1 MKFKNTFSL
10 SGALIREIFRMY
22 WYIPVLTFVLYFFV
36 GIMPILS
43 NMSNIDAIDY
53 YIYES
58 VKNMNIIYSGIMC
71 ITAVVTAVMMMGFI
85 HRESKALMMH
95 IQPLSKNRIFNSYY
109 LSGWLMCVIPIL
121 LTAVLY
127 MLLAFKIQA
136 LTRFDIVF
144 WLLSSIAVT
153 TWFYGITVF
162 AGTLTG
168 TSVMNLLT
176 TCVLMII
183 LPVLVTI
190 AGAYC
195 SIFISGYYKMPEWI
209 MYVSENYNPLLNM
222 LFSYGYR
229 GDEDGRIIIFM
240 VYFAVGVLLSILGRY
255 VYKTRKF
262 EKIGNSTLSKTFEEL
277 MTYVVVFVGMS
288 SFGFMMWTFSDS
300 KPMIIVGMIIGTLL
314 TLSVVKIIV
323 NRSVRIFGKDLLR
336 SLIACSVI
344 TIVFIALTV
353 FDITGFARRVPEA
366 EDVKSVKMDDFATF
380 YDSFIFDGFMNKRNV
395 NSEMQFTS
403 PENIERIV
411 KLHNYIIENRLYT
424 EEIEGGAEVYDM
436 EGEPVNIENE
446 YIHMKYKLKDGK
458 VLERYYYVNMD
469 EKVAGMLDEILTSEE
484 YREKS
489 KISSYVNMKNI
500 NYIQITGMNDDYS
513 DYEEEFYDE
522 GERSYYSY
530 GDHYE
535 EQEISSGNIAVIE
548 NPKLI
553 KKVFEAYDK
562 DMGEYGYIN
571 SNKYVSKLKEI
582 ATVEI
587 YFKKP
592 ESKKRKRISY
602 GDESISFSISNF
614 DENII
619 ECLIESGYGYTVGRK
634 KA

>member
-1 MKFKNTFSL
+1 
-10 SGALIREIFRMY
+10 
-22 WYIPVLTFVLYFFV
+22 
-36 GIMPILS
+36 
-43 NMSNIDAIDY
+43 
-53 YIYES
+53 
-58 VKNMNIIYSGIMC
+58 
-71 ITAVVTAVMMMGFI
+71 
-85 HRESKALMMH
+85 
-95 IQPLSKNRIFNSYY
+95 
-109 LSGWLMCVIPIL
+109 
-121 LTAVLY
+121 
-127 MLLAFKIQA
+127 
-136 LTRFDIVF
+136 
-144 WLLSSIAVT
+144 
-153 TWFYGITVF
+153 
-162 AGTLTG
+162 
-168 TSVMNLLT
+168 
-176 TCVLMII
+176 
-183 LPVLVTI
+183 
-190 AGAYC
+190 
-195 SIFISGYYKMPEWI
+195 
-209 MYVSENYNPLLNM
+209 
-222 LFSYGYR
+222 
-229 GDEDGRIIIFM
+229 
-240 VYFAVGVLLSILGRY
+240 
-255 VYKTRKF
+255 
-262 EKIGNSTLSKTFEEL
+262 
-277 MTYVVVFVGMS
+277 
-288 SFGFMMWTFSDS
+288 
-300 KPMIIVGMIIGTLL
+300 MIIVGMIIGTLL